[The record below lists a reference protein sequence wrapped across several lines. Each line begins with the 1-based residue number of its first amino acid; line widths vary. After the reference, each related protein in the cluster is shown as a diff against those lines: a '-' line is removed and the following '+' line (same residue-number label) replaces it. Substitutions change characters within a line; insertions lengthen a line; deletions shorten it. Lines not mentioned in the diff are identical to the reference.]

1 MKRILGVTHTESFII
16 IIIIIVNFVEN
27 VMGVKEGGG
36 GGRLRRVRVKLLQLQ
51 STLPFLLF
59 AYKNLLLTRAIRIR
73 YL

>member
-1 MKRILGVTHTESFII
+1 MMKRILGVTHTESFI

-59 AYKNLLLTRAIRIR
+59 AYKTCC
-73 YL
+73 